1 MRLSNSLSNL
11 HAREAP
17 PAVRVGPQ
25 QQLWPAVSNVGR
37 QASNHVG
44 EVVLRHY
51 QKQGE
56 FMGLI
61 ERLRK
66 AEEQGK
72 QATRDALQKARE
84 FGEDAER
91 RIRQKMRIYPPQ
103 VNHTESAGANSAG
116 AATAPRR
123 SPIPESN
130 DEPIVSI
137 HGEDVGADKVA

>member
-1 MRLSNSLSNL
+1 MW
-11 HAREAP
+11 AKC
-17 PAVRVGPQ
+17 
-25 QQLWPAVSNVGR
+25 VSQYEIFRGT
-37 QASNHVG
+37 
-44 EVVLRHY
+44 
-51 QKQGE
+51 

-72 QATRDALQKARE
+72 QATRNALEKARE

-91 RIRQKMRIYPPQ
+91 RIRQKMRIYPPHAS
-103 VNHTESAGANSAG
+103 HTESAGATSAG
-116 AATAPRR
+116 AAAAPRR
-123 SPIPESN
+123 SPIPTSK

>member
-1 MRLSNSLSNL
+1 MW
-11 HAREAP
+11 AKC
-17 PAVRVGPQ
+17 
-25 QQLWPAVSNVGR
+25 
-37 QASNHVG
+37 
-44 EVVLRHY
+44 VLRHY

-72 QATRDALQKARE
+72 QATLDALEKARE

-123 SPIPESN
+123 SPIPEPKE
-130 DEPIVSI
+130 EPIVSV